1 MRGVPQNQGS
11 QHNHHN
17 CKTQEN
23 QTNPPYLQTH
33 LPTPCTSPL
42 PLPYLPPDLRPIR
55 YRYKLRRKKTE
66 KKKFYLYSSGGSSKA
81 SGSSSMPS
89 VGVLHIAGGNSS
101 GVTITNAQGRIFSQ
115 QKSSLEI
122 RIFRISTLSPALN
135 WEIYP
140 IRR

>member
-1 MRGVPQNQGS
+1 MKGSPQTRGHSTTTTIAKRKKIKQIPHTYRPTYPS
-11 QHNHHN
+11 YPD
-17 CKTQEN
+17 
-23 QTNPPYLQTH
+23 PP
-33 LPTPCTSPL
+33 PPSPS
-42 PLPYLPPDLRPIR
+42 PYLPPDLRPIR
-55 YRYKLRRKKTE
+55 YRYKLRREKTE

-89 VGVLHIAGGNSS
+89 VGVLHIAGGHSS

-115 QKSSLEI
+115 QKSSMEI
-122 RIFRISTLSPALN
+122 RISTLSPALN